1 MVIFKNA
8 KQISDFL
15 LRNKRNQR
23 SIGFVPTMGALHD
36 GHISLINKSVIQNDL
51 TVCSIFVN
59 PTQFNDPEDFKK
71 YPITIENDI
80 YLLESSGC
88 DLLFLPSF
96 SEIYPEGT
104 KKLRTYD
111 LGYLETI
118 LEGEFRPGHFQG
130 VCQVVHRLLEIVL
143 PDTIYLGQKDYQQ
156 CKVIKK
162 MLELTKFIDAINI
175 EVVPTMRESGGLAM
189 SSRNKRLSANARSVA
204 AEISKVLMNIQ
215 ANIKPSDLNDLIH
228 TSVVQLESF
237 GFKVDY
243 VRIAD
248 AETLNSVY
256 NWDGKQRIVGLVAA
270 FIEGYFC
277 FAVIILLIYVLGKGF
292 NELKSNFE
300 KINLNVNIV
309 IK

>member
-15 LRNKRNQR
+15 ILNKRNQK

-36 GHISLINKSVIQNDL
+36 GHISLTNKSVVQNDL

-59 PTQFNDPEDFKK
+59 PTQFNEPEDFKK

-80 YLLESSGC
+80 YLLESTGC
-88 DLLFLPSF
+88 DVLFLPSN

-104 KKLRTYD
+104 KNLRSYD

-156 CKVIKK
+156 CKVIRKL
-162 MLELTKFIDAINI
+162 LELTQLGDTINI
-175 EVVPTMRESGGLAM
+175 EVVPTMREPDGLAM
-189 SSRNKRLSANARSVA
+189 SSRNKRLGAKARLKA
-204 AEISKVLMNIQ
+204 ATISNVLKNIMT
-215 ANIKPSDLNDLIH
+215 NIKPGNLNELISK
-228 TSVVQLESF
+228 SVDQLESS

-243 VRIAD
+243 IRIAD
-248 AETLNSVY
+248 AETLNSVS
-256 NWDGKQRIVGLVAA
+256 NWDGKLPIVALVAA
-270 FIEGYFC
+270 FIDG
-277 FAVIILLIYVLGKGF
+277 VRLIDNMIL
-292 NELKSNFE
+292 N
-300 KINLNVNIV
+300 
-309 IK
+309 